1 MRTSVLNTVLA
12 AAVVV
17 GAACAGPDTVTEGA
31 TDTFAFV
38 VRGANVLPQPS
49 DTTPEA
55 GGTFNS
61 TSLAWT
67 LNVVKAPATGTI
79 DSIGIYQLAA
89 SATNCAA
96 TTCGTLATG
105 TPAPGAANTRA
116 AVLLCGST
124 AACGATSGTGVL
136 DATAT
141 SASVRTLLRGYGG
154 QLIVFTTTVR
164 SQGVMR
170 GTPYFDEP

>member
-61 TSLAWT
+61 TNLAWT
-67 LNVVKAPATGTI
+67 FNVVKAPATGTI

-124 AACGATSGTGVL
+124 AACGATS
-136 DATAT
+136 
-141 SASVRTLLRGYGG
+141 ASVRTLLRGYGG